1 MPGARMVGVAQ
12 LVEHRLVVPVAAGS
26 SPVVH
31 PTEPLITTLVTG
43 VSARQGQR
51 DNRMSPDELTARMM
65 PFASFSDS
73 RLDRTSPVFDRTA
86 TS

>member
-1 MPGARMVGVAQ
+1 
-12 LVEHRLVVPVAAGS
+12 
-26 SPVVH
+26 
-31 PTEPLITTLVTG
+31 VTG

-51 DNRMSPDELTARMM
+51 DSRMSPDELTARMM
-65 PFASFSDS
+65 PLASLSDS